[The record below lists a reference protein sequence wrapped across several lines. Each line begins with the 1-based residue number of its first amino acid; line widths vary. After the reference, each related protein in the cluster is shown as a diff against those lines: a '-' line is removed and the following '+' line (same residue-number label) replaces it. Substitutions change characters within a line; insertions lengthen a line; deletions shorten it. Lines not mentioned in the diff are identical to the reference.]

1 MHGVAKS
8 WTGLNKWTELNWTEL
23 KSSLHLFLNELWNF
37 HYNTDSLPILVKRAK
52 PVIPTSLSLNILYT
66 FKAAPWEVI
75 LITQGQNSEVTG
87 EFTSVSFEQHL
98 WLLRDG
104 SIEQVQRIPMDVVR
118 GHHHMSHLYS
128 LESSLLHEPMLITNI
143 YLIINH
149 DFLDYTIFYCLEWI
163 IRNSAGT
170 HNCNRT

>member
-1 MHGVAKS
+1 M
-8 WTGLNKWTELNWTEL
+8 
-23 KSSLHLFLNELWNF
+23 
-37 HYNTDSLPILVKRAK
+37 
-52 PVIPTSLSLNILYT
+52 
-66 FKAAPWEVI
+66 I

-104 SIEQVQRIPMDVVR
+104 SIEQVQRSPMDVVR

-170 HNCNRT
+170 HNFRIMFFDLCGLKNYIWESNIFKGTNIEVVLWIKEIVIEWRDYKRHLLTVCHNNFLAFSFLLTLFPSLPLLWLSYDQ